1 MLKRENE
8 NTENILNQELVIP
21 EETQRKIEAA
31 YDIVRARSRAAQ
43 DGREKTEKAERA
55 ERLKARGQEASGS
68 RRVLKPSAA
77 IALAA
82 AMILLCGLGVA
93 AAVGHFTK
101 QVEETDSTASYTFEV
116 NYELKP
122 VEVTAVPEYLPEDMT
137 VADGDK
143 YGSGKE
149 NGRDI
154 SIWAMNMADID
165 YYCQTMDFTG
175 VEKVEKTTIQGMEA
189 HLITYQ
195 DAEKNRKSKDIYMF
209 NPEDGYVLWVWGDYA
224 VSMEELE
231 KVAESLTITVTENPD
246 LAYMTEEEKAE
257 EARLEK
263 EAQEAWEAAVNR
275 GVAPE
280 DITAVGETLDV
291 SDFIGASY
299 TVEEAAFYDSLYEV
313 PGFNPDGV
321 CDREELEAWLNED
334 GTHKPYLRYTLD
346 ENAQIVEEKEMG
358 VKFLAVTATVR
369 QEKAYDE
376 WDNGTPFDA
385 VLIRLEENEN
395 GRLVQASDRYAAV
408 PSEDYSLQRDG
419 SCFYLNQTADTMND
433 PQYFWRHMEAG
444 DSQTYT
450 MVFAV
455 DEDLAENQE
464 EIQNLVLWFNG
475 TGNDPE
481 NPRYSALW

>member
-1 MLKRENE
+1 MRKNE
-8 NTENILNQELVIP
+8 NRILNQDLVIP

-31 YDIVRARSRAAQ
+31 YDIVRARNRAAQ
-43 DGREKTEKAERA
+43 DGRKKI
-55 ERLKARGQEASGS
+55 SCP
-68 RRVLKPSAA
+68 RRVWKPSAA
-77 IALAA
+77 AVLAA
-82 AMILLCGLGVA
+82 AMILICGLGVA

-137 VADGDK
+137 VADGGK

-149 NGRDI
+149 DGRNI
-154 SIWAMNMADID
+154 TVWAMNMADID
-165 YYCQTMDFTG
+165 YYCRTMDFTG

-195 DAEKNRKSKDIYMF
+195 DAEKYRKSKDIYLF

-224 VSMEELE
+224 VSMDELA
-231 KVAESLTITVTENPD
+231 KVAEGLTITVTENPE
-246 LAYMTEEEKAE
+246 LAYMTEEEKTE

-263 EAQEAWEAAVNR
+263 EAQEAWEAAVDR

-280 DITAVGETLDV
+280 DITAVGETLDALYLT
-291 SDFIGASY
+291 GASY

-313 PGFNPDGV
+313 PGYNPEGV

-334 GTHKPYLRYTLD
+334 GTHKPYLRSTLD

-369 QEKAYDE
+369 QEKAYDPE

-385 VLIRLEENEN
+385 VLVRLEENED
-395 GRLVQASDRYAAV
+395 GRLVPAPERYAAV
-408 PSEDYSLQRDG
+408 PSEDYDLQMEGR
-419 SCFYLNQTADTMND
+419 CFYLNQTADTMND

-450 MVFAV
+450 MAFAM

-464 EIQNLVLWFNG
+464 ENQNLVLIFNG

>member
-1 MLKRENE
+1 MSRSKDRNA
-8 NTENILNQELVIP
+8 ENILKQELAIP
-21 EETQRKIEAA
+21 PKTQQKIEAA
-31 YDIVRARSRAAQ
+31 YDIVRARANERQ
-43 DGREKTEKAERA
+43 KTGER
-55 ERLKARGQEASGS
+55 SGKMAGGTEDCRDR

-77 IALAA
+77 AVLAA

-101 QVEETDSTASYTFEV
+101 QVEEADGAIRYAFEV

-122 VEVTAVPEYLPEDMT
+122 VEVAAVPEYLPEDMT

-149 NGRDI
+149 DGRDI

-165 YYCQTMDFTG
+165 YFCQTMDFSG
-175 VEKVEKTTIQGMEA
+175 VEKVEKTTIQSMEA

-195 DAEKNRKSKDIYMF
+195 DAEKNRRSKDIYLF

-224 VSMEELE
+224 VSMDELV

-257 EARLEK
+257 EARLEQ
-263 EAQEAWEAAVNR
+263 EAQEAWESAVNY

-280 DITAVGETLDV
+280 EITAVGEAMDGA
-291 SDFIGASY
+291 DFIGASY

-313 PGFNPDGV
+313 PGYHPDGV

-346 ENAQIVEEKEMG
+346 ENGQILRRAADAAPGDRVR
-358 VKFLAVTATVR
+358 VTLA
-369 QEKAYDE
+369 E
-376 WDNGTPFDA
+376 
-385 VLIRLEENEN
+385 
-395 GRLVQASDRYAAV
+395 GRLDCRVETVYTEEEQ
-408 PSEDYSLQRDG
+408 DG
-419 SCFYLNQTADTMND
+419 
-433 PQYFWRHMEAG
+433 REKR
-444 DSQTYT
+444 
-450 MVFAV
+450 
-455 DEDLAENQE
+455 E
-464 EIQNLVLWFNG
+464 EL
-475 TGNDPE
+475 
-481 NPRYSALW
+481 

>member
-1 MLKRENE
+1 MRKNE
-8 NTENILNQELVIP
+8 NRILNQDLVIP
-21 EETQRKIEAA
+21 KETQRKIEAA
-31 YDIVRARSRAAQ
+31 YDIVRARNRAAQ
-43 DGREKTEKAERA
+43 DGRKKIPCP
-55 ERLKARGQEASGS
+55 
-68 RRVLKPSAA
+68 RRVWKPSAA
-77 IALAA
+77 VVLAA
-82 AMILLCGLGVA
+82 AMILICGLGVA

-137 VADGDK
+137 VADGGK

-149 NGRDI
+149 DGRNI
-154 SIWAMNMADID
+154 TVWAMNMADID
-165 YYCQTMDFTG
+165 YYCRTMDFTG

-195 DAEKNRKSKDIYMF
+195 DAEKYRKSKDIYLF

-224 VSMEELE
+224 VSMDELA
-231 KVAESLTITVTENPD
+231 KVAEGLTITVTENPE
-246 LAYMTEEEKAE
+246 LAYMTEEEKTE

-263 EAQEAWEAAVNR
+263 EAQEAWKAAVDR

-280 DITAVGETLDV
+280 DITAVGETLDALYLT
-291 SDFIGASY
+291 GASY

-313 PGFNPDGV
+313 PGYNPEGV

>member
-1 MLKRENE
+1 MSRSKDRNAEHILK
-8 NTENILNQELVIP
+8 QELEIP
-21 EETQRKIEAA
+21 PKTQQKIEAA
-31 YDIVRARSRAAQ
+31 YDIVRARANERQKTGDRMGEMAEGTVSCR
-43 DGREKTEKAERA
+43 GR
-55 ERLKARGQEASGS
+55 

-77 IALAA
+77 AVLAA

-101 QVEETDSTASYTFEV
+101 QVEEADGAVRYAFEV

-122 VEVTAVPEYLPEDMT
+122 VEVAAVPEYLPEDMT

-149 NGRDI
+149 DGRDI

-165 YYCQTMDFTG
+165 YFCQTMDFSG
-175 VEKVEKTTIQGMEA
+175 VEKVEKTTIQSMEA

-195 DAEKNRKSKDIYMF
+195 DAEKNRRSKDIYLF

-224 VSMEELE
+224 VSMDELV

-257 EARLEK
+257 EARLEQ
-263 EAQEAWEAAVNR
+263 EAQEAWESAVNY

-280 DITAVGETLDV
+280 EITAVGEALDG

-313 PGFNPDGV
+313 PGYHPDGV

-346 ENAQIVEEKEMG
+346 ENGQILEEKETG
-358 VKFLAVTATVR
+358 VKFLAVTVTVR
-369 QEKAYDE
+369 QEKAYDAQ
-376 WDNGTPFDA
+376 WDDGTPFDA
-385 VLIRLEENEN
+385 VLVRLEENGE
-395 GRLVQASDRYAAV
+395 GRPVQAPERYAPV
-408 PSEDYSLQRDG
+408 PSEDYELQMDG

-433 PQYFWRHMEAG
+433 PQHFWRQMEEG

-455 DEDLAENQE
+455 DADLAENQE
-464 EIQNLVLWFNG
+464 AYQNLALWFNG

-481 NPRYSALW
+481 HPRYSALW

>member
-1 MLKRENE
+1 MRKNE
-8 NTENILNQELVIP
+8 NRILNQDLVIP

-31 YDIVRARSRAAQ
+31 YDIVRARNRAAQ
-43 DGREKTEKAERA
+43 DGRKKIPCP
-55 ERLKARGQEASGS
+55 
-68 RRVLKPSAA
+68 RRVWKPSAA
-77 IALAA
+77 VVLAA
-82 AMILLCGLGVA
+82 AMILICGLGVA

-137 VADGDK
+137 VADGGK

-149 NGRDI
+149 DGRNI
-154 SIWAMNMADID
+154 TVWAMNMADID
-165 YYCQTMDFTG
+165 YYCRTMDFTG

-195 DAEKNRKSKDIYMF
+195 DAEKYRKSKDIYLF

-224 VSMEELE
+224 VSMDELA
-231 KVAESLTITVTENPD
+231 KVAEGLTITVTENPE
-246 LAYMTEEEKAE
+246 LAYMTEEEKTE

-263 EAQEAWEAAVNR
+263 EAQEAWKAAVDR

-280 DITAVGETLDV
+280 DITAVGETLDALYLT
-291 SDFIGASY
+291 GASY

-313 PGFNPDGV
+313 PGYNPEGV
-321 CDREELEAWLNED
+321 CDREELETWLNED
-334 GTHKPYLRYTLD
+334 GTHKPYLRSTLD
-346 ENAQIVEEKEMG
+346 ENARIVEEKEMG

-369 QEKAYDE
+369 QEKAYDPE

-385 VLIRLEENEN
+385 VLVRLEGNED
-395 GRLVQASDRYAAV
+395 GRLVPAPERYAAV
-408 PSEDYSLQRDG
+408 PSEDYDLQMDG
-419 SCFYLNQTADTMND
+419 RCFYLNQTADTMND
-433 PQYFWRHMEAG
+433 PQYFWRHMEVG

-464 EIQNLVLWFNG
+464 ENQNLVLIFNG

>member
-1 MLKRENE
+1 MSRSKDRNA
-8 NTENILNQELVIP
+8 ENILKQELAIP
-21 EETQRKIEAA
+21 PKTQQKIEAA
-31 YDIVRARSRAAQ
+31 YDIVRARANERQKTGYRSGEMAEGTEDCR
-43 DGREKTEKAERA
+43 GR
-55 ERLKARGQEASGS
+55 

-77 IALAA
+77 AVLAA

-101 QVEETDSTASYTFEV
+101 QVEEADGAVRYAFEV

-122 VEVTAVPEYLPEDMT
+122 VEVAAVPEYLPEDMT

-149 NGRDI
+149 DGRDI

-165 YYCQTMDFTG
+165 YFCQTMDFSG

-195 DAEKNRKSKDIYMF
+195 DAEKNRRSKDIYLF

-224 VSMEELE
+224 VSMDELV

-257 EARLEK
+257 EARLEQ
-263 EAQEAWEAAVNR
+263 EAQEAWEAAVNY

-280 DITAVGETLDV
+280 EITAVGEAMDGA
-291 SDFIGASY
+291 DFIGASY
-299 TVEEAAFYDSLYEV
+299 TVEEAAFYDSLYEA
-313 PGFNPDGV
+313 PGYNPEGV

-346 ENAQIVEEKEMG
+346 ENGQILEEKETG
-358 VKFLAVTATVR
+358 VKFLAVTVTVR
-369 QEKAYDE
+369 QEKAYDAQ
-376 WDNGTPFDA
+376 WDDGTPFDA
-385 VLIRLEENEN
+385 ALVRLEENGE
-395 GRLVQASDRYAAV
+395 GRLVQAPERYAPV
-408 PSEDYSLQRDG
+408 PSEDYELQMDG

-433 PQYFWRHMEAG
+433 PQHFWRQMEEG
-444 DSQTYT
+444 KSQTYT

-455 DEDLAENQE
+455 DADLAENQE
-464 EIQNLVLWFNG
+464 AYQNLALWFDG

-481 NPRYSALW
+481 HPRYSALW

>member
-43 DGREKTEKAERA
+43 DGREKTVKTEKEKQQKMR
-55 ERLKARGQEASGS
+55 RQSVSGS

-195 DAEKNRKSKDIYMF
+195 DAEKKRKSKDIYMF

-408 PSEDYSLQRDG
+408 PSEDYSLQRGG

>member
-1 MLKRENE
+1 MRKNE
-8 NTENILNQELVIP
+8 NRILNQDLVIP

-31 YDIVRARSRAAQ
+31 YDIVRARNRAAQ
-43 DGREKTEKAERA
+43 DGRKKI
-55 ERLKARGQEASGS
+55 SCP
-68 RRVLKPSAA
+68 RRVWKPSAA
-77 IALAA
+77 AVLAA
-82 AMILLCGLGVA
+82 AMILICGLGVA

-137 VADGDK
+137 VADGGK

-149 NGRDI
+149 DGRNI
-154 SIWAMNMADID
+154 TVWAMNMADID
-165 YYCQTMDFTG
+165 YYCRTMDFTG

-195 DAEKNRKSKDIYMF
+195 DAEKYRKSKDIYLF

-224 VSMEELE
+224 VSMDELA
-231 KVAESLTITVTENPD
+231 KVAEGLTITVTENPE
-246 LAYMTEEEKAE
+246 LAYMTEEEKTE

-263 EAQEAWEAAVNR
+263 EAQEAWEAAVDR

-280 DITAVGETLDV
+280 DITAVGETLDALYLT
-291 SDFIGASY
+291 GASY
-299 TVEEAAFYDSLYEV
+299 TVGEAAFYDSLYEV
-313 PGFNPDGV
+313 PGYNPEGV

-334 GTHKPYLRYTLD
+334 GTHKPYLRSTLD
-346 ENAQIVEEKEMG
+346 ENARIVEEKEMG
-358 VKFLAVTATVR
+358 VKFLAVTATVH
-369 QEKAYDE
+369 QEKAYDPE

-385 VLIRLEENEN
+385 VLVRLEGNED
-395 GRLVQASDRYAAV
+395 GRLVPAPERYAAV
-408 PSEDYSLQRDG
+408 PSEDYDLQMDG
-419 SCFYLNQTADTMND
+419 RCFYLNQTADTMND
-433 PQYFWRHMEAG
+433 PQYFRRHMEVG

-464 EIQNLVLWFNG
+464 ENQNLVLIFNG

>member
-1 MLKRENE
+1 MRKNE
-8 NTENILNQELVIP
+8 NRILNQDLVIP

-31 YDIVRARSRAAQ
+31 YDIVRARNRAAQ
-43 DGREKTEKAERA
+43 DGRKKI
-55 ERLKARGQEASGS
+55 SCP
-68 RRVLKPSAA
+68 RRVWKPSAA
-77 IALAA
+77 VVLAA
-82 AMILLCGLGVA
+82 AMILICGLGVA

-137 VADGDK
+137 VADGGK

-149 NGRDI
+149 DGRNI
-154 SIWAMNMADID
+154 TVWAMNMADID
-165 YYCQTMDFTG
+165 YYCRTMDFTG
-175 VEKVEKTTIQGMEA
+175 VEKVEKTTIRGMEA

-195 DAEKNRKSKDIYMF
+195 DAEKYRKSKDIYLF

-224 VSMEELE
+224 VSMDELA
-231 KVAESLTITVTENPD
+231 KVAEGLTITVTENPE
-246 LAYMTEEEKAE
+246 LAYMTEEEKTE

-263 EAQEAWEAAVNR
+263 EAQEAWEAAVDR

-280 DITAVGETLDV
+280 DITAVGETLDALYLT
-291 SDFIGASY
+291 GASY

-313 PGFNPDGV
+313 PGYNPEGV

-334 GTHKPYLRYTLD
+334 GTHKPYLRSTLD

-369 QEKAYDE
+369 QEKAYDPE
-376 WDNGTPFDA
+376 WDGTPFDA
-385 VLIRLEENEN
+385 VLVRLEGNED
-395 GRLVQASDRYAAV
+395 GRLVPAPERYAAV
-408 PSEDYSLQRDG
+408 PSEDYDLQMDG
-419 SCFYLNQTADTMND
+419 RCFYLNQTADTMND
-433 PQYFWRHMEAG
+433 PQYFWRHMEVG

-464 EIQNLVLWFNG
+464 ENQNLVLIFNG

>member
-8 NTENILNQELVIP
+8 STENILNQELVIP

-43 DGREKTEKAERA
+43 DGREKTVKTEKEKQQKMR
-55 ERLKARGQEASGS
+55 RQSVSGS

-275 GVAPE
+275 GVALE

>member
-1 MLKRENE
+1 MSRSKDRNAEHILK
-8 NTENILNQELVIP
+8 QELEIP
-21 EETQRKIEAA
+21 PKTQQKIEAA
-31 YDIVRARSRAAQ
+31 YDIVRARANERQKTGDRMGEMAEGTVSCR
-43 DGREKTEKAERA
+43 GR
-55 ERLKARGQEASGS
+55 

-77 IALAA
+77 AVLAA

-101 QVEETDSTASYTFEV
+101 QVEEADGAVRYAFEV

-122 VEVTAVPEYLPEDMT
+122 VEVAAVPEYLPEDMT

-149 NGRDI
+149 DGRDI

-165 YYCQTMDFTG
+165 YFCQTMDFSG
-175 VEKVEKTTIQGMEA
+175 VEKVEKTTIQSMEA

-195 DAEKNRKSKDIYMF
+195 DAEKNRRSKDIYLF

-224 VSMEELE
+224 VSMDELV

-257 EARLEK
+257 EARLEQ
-263 EAQEAWEAAVNR
+263 EAQEAWESAVNY

-280 DITAVGETLDV
+280 EITAVGEALDG

-299 TVEEAAFYDSLYEV
+299 TVEEAAFYDSLYEA
-313 PGFNPDGV
+313 PGYNPEGV

-346 ENAQIVEEKEMG
+346 ENGQILEEKETG
-358 VKFLAVTATVR
+358 VKFLAVTVTVR
-369 QEKAYDE
+369 QEKAYDAQ
-376 WDNGTPFDA
+376 WDDGTPFDA
-385 VLIRLEENEN
+385 VLVRLEENGE
-395 GRLVQASDRYAAV
+395 GRPVQAPERYAPV
-408 PSEDYSLQRDG
+408 PSEDYELQMDG

-433 PQYFWRHMEAG
+433 PQHFWRQMEEG

-455 DEDLAENQE
+455 DADLAEKQE
-464 EIQNLVLWFNG
+464 AYQNLALWFNG

-481 NPRYSALW
+481 HPRYSALW

>member
-1 MLKRENE
+1 MRGNESMRNRKIEELLK
-8 NTENILNQELVIP
+8 QELVIP
-21 EETQRKIEAA
+21 EKTQQKIEAA
-31 YDIVRARSRAAQ
+31 YDIVRARSRERQ
-43 DGREKTEKAERA
+43 AERA
-55 ERLKARGQEASGS
+55 GKPVETTDIKKMKRS
-68 RRVLKPSAA
+68 RRVLKPSVAA
-77 IALAA
+77 VLAA
-82 AMILLCGLGVA
+82 AMVLLCGLGVA

-101 QVEETDSTASYTFEV
+101 RIEETESSASYTFEV

-122 VEVTAVPEYLPEDMT
+122 VEVTAVPEYLPEDLT

-149 NGRDI
+149 DGRDI
-154 SIWAMNMADID
+154 SIWAMNTADID
-165 YYCQTMDFTG
+165 YYCQTMDFAE

-189 HLITYQ
+189 HLLTYQ
-195 DAEKNRKSKDIYMF
+195 DAEKYRKPKDIYMF

-224 VSMEELE
+224 VSMEELV

-246 LAYMTEEEKAE
+246 LTYMTEEQKTE
-257 EARLEK
+257 EAQLDK
-263 EAQEAWEAAVNR
+263 EAQEAWEAAVNY

-280 DITAVGETLDV
+280 DVTAVGETLDV

-313 PGFNPDGV
+313 PGFHPDGV
-321 CDREELEAWLNED
+321 CDRKELKDWLRED
-334 GTHKPYLRYTLD
+334 GTHKPYLRSTLD
-346 ENAQIVEEKEMG
+346 ENGQILEEKEMG

-369 QEKAYDE
+369 QEKAYDAD

-385 VLIRLEENEN
+385 VLVRLEKNEN
-395 GRLVQASDRYAAV
+395 GRLAQAPERYVPV
-408 PSEDYSLQRDG
+408 PSEDYDLQMDG
-419 SCFYLNQTADTMND
+419 RCFYQNQAADTMND
-433 PQYFWRHMEAG
+433 PQYFWRNMKEG

-455 DEDLAENQE
+455 DADLAENQE
-464 EIQNLVLWFNG
+464 ELENLVLWFNG

>member
-8 NTENILNQELVIP
+8 STENILNQELVIP

-43 DGREKTEKAERA
+43 DGREKTVKTEKEKQQKMR
-55 ERLKARGQEASGS
+55 RQSVSGS

-246 LAYMTEEEKAE
+246 LAYMTGEEKAE

-408 PSEDYSLQRDG
+408 PSEDYSLQRGG

>member
-8 NTENILNQELVIP
+8 STENILNQELVIP

-43 DGREKTEKAERA
+43 GGREKTEKAERA

-101 QVEETDSTASYTFEV
+101 QVEETGSTASYTFEV

-137 VADGDK
+137 VADGGK

-165 YYCQTMDFTG
+165 YYCQMMDFTG

-313 PGFNPDGV
+313 PGYNPEGV

>member
-8 NTENILNQELVIP
+8 STENILNQELVIP

-43 DGREKTEKAERA
+43 DGREKTVKTEKEKQQKMR
-55 ERLKARGQEASGS
+55 RQSVSGS

-408 PSEDYSLQRDG
+408 PSEDYSLQRGG

>member
-8 NTENILNQELVIP
+8 STENILNQELVIP

-31 YDIVRARSRAAQ
+31 YDIVRVRSRAAQ
-43 DGREKTEKAERA
+43 GGREKTEKAERA

-101 QVEETDSTASYTFEV
+101 QVEETGSTASYTFEV

-137 VADGDK
+137 VADGGK

-165 YYCQTMDFTG
+165 YYCQMMDFTG

-346 ENAQIVEEKEMG
+346 ENAQIVEEK
-358 VKFLAVTATVR
+358 
-369 QEKAYDE
+369 
-376 WDNGTPFDA
+376 
-385 VLIRLEENEN
+385 
-395 GRLVQASDRYAAV
+395 
-408 PSEDYSLQRDG
+408 
-419 SCFYLNQTADTMND
+419 
-433 PQYFWRHMEAG
+433 
-444 DSQTYT
+444 
-450 MVFAV
+450 
-455 DEDLAENQE
+455 
-464 EIQNLVLWFNG
+464 
-475 TGNDPE
+475 
-481 NPRYSALW
+481 

>member
-1 MLKRENE
+1 MRKNE
-8 NTENILNQELVIP
+8 NRILNQDLVIP

-31 YDIVRARSRAAQ
+31 YDIVRARNRAAQ
-43 DGREKTEKAERA
+43 DGRKKI
-55 ERLKARGQEASGS
+55 SCP
-68 RRVLKPSAA
+68 RRVWKPSAA
-77 IALAA
+77 VVLAA
-82 AMILLCGLGVA
+82 AMILICGLGVA

-137 VADGDK
+137 VADGGK

-165 YYCQTMDFTG
+165 YYCQMMDFTG

-195 DAEKNRKSKDIYMF
+195 DAEKYRKSKDIYLF

-224 VSMEELE
+224 VSMDELA
-231 KVAESLTITVTENPD
+231 KVAEGLTITVTENPE
-246 LAYMTEEEKAE
+246 LAYMTEEEKTE

-263 EAQEAWEAAVNR
+263 EAQEAWEAAVDR

-280 DITAVGETLDV
+280 DITAVGETLDALYLT
-291 SDFIGASY
+291 GASY

-313 PGFNPDGV
+313 PGYNPEGV

-334 GTHKPYLRYTLD
+334 GTHKPYLRSTLD
-346 ENAQIVEEKEMG
+346 ENARIVEEKEMG

-369 QEKAYDE
+369 QEKAYDPE

-385 VLIRLEENEN
+385 VLVRLEENED
-395 GRLVQASDRYAAV
+395 GRLVPAPERYAAV
-408 PSEDYSLQRDG
+408 PSEDYDLQMEGR
-419 SCFYLNQTADTMND
+419 CFYLNQTADTMND
-433 PQYFWRHMEAG
+433 LQYFWRHMEAG
-444 DSQTYT
+444 DSHTYT

-464 EIQNLVLWFNG
+464 ENQNLVLIFNG

>member
-1 MLKRENE
+1 MRKNE
-8 NTENILNQELVIP
+8 NRILNQDLVIP

-31 YDIVRARSRAAQ
+31 YDIVRARNREAQ
-43 DGREKTEKAERA
+43 DGRKKIPCP
-55 ERLKARGQEASGS
+55 
-68 RRVLKPSAA
+68 RRVWKPSAA
-77 IALAA
+77 VVLAA
-82 AMILLCGLGVA
+82 AMILICGLGVA

-137 VADGDK
+137 VADGGK

-149 NGRDI
+149 DGRNI
-154 SIWAMNMADID
+154 TVWAMNMADID
-165 YYCQTMDFTG
+165 YYCRTMDFTG

-195 DAEKNRKSKDIYMF
+195 DAEKYRKSKDIYLF

-224 VSMEELE
+224 VSMDELA
-231 KVAESLTITVTENPD
+231 KVAEGLTITVTENPE
-246 LAYMTEEEKAE
+246 LAYMTEEEKTE

-263 EAQEAWEAAVNR
+263 EAQEAWEAAVDR

-280 DITAVGETLDV
+280 DITAVGETLDALYLT
-291 SDFIGASY
+291 GASY

-313 PGFNPDGV
+313 PGYNPEGV

-334 GTHKPYLRYTLD
+334 GTHKPYLRSTLD

-369 QEKAYDE
+369 QEKAYDPE

-385 VLIRLEENEN
+385 VLVRLEENED
-395 GRLVQASDRYAAV
+395 GRLVPAPERYAAV
-408 PSEDYSLQRDG
+408 PSEDYDLQMEGR
-419 SCFYLNQTADTMND
+419 CFYLNQTADTMND

-464 EIQNLVLWFNG
+464 ENQNLVLIFNG

>member
-8 NTENILNQELVIP
+8 STENILNQELVIP

-43 DGREKTEKAERA
+43 GGQEKTEKAERA

-165 YYCQTMDFTG
+165 YYCQTMNFTG

-419 SCFYLNQTADTMND
+419 SCFYLNQAADTMND

>member
-8 NTENILNQELVIP
+8 STENILNQELVIP

-43 DGREKTEKAERA
+43 GGQEKTEKAERA

-165 YYCQTMDFTG
+165 YYCQTMNFTG

>member
-8 NTENILNQELVIP
+8 STENILNQELVIP

-43 DGREKTEKAERA
+43 DGREKTVKTEKEKQQKMR
-55 ERLKARGQEASGS
+55 RQSVSGS

-246 LAYMTEEEKAE
+246 LAYMTEEERAE

>member
-1 MLKRENE
+1 MRKNE
-8 NTENILNQELVIP
+8 NRILNQDLVIP

-31 YDIVRARSRAAQ
+31 YDIVRARNRAAQ
-43 DGREKTEKAERA
+43 DGRKKI
-55 ERLKARGQEASGS
+55 SCP
-68 RRVLKPSAA
+68 RRVWKPSAA
-77 IALAA
+77 VVLAA
-82 AMILLCGLGVA
+82 AMILICGLGVA

-137 VADGDK
+137 VADGGK

-149 NGRDI
+149 DGRNI
-154 SIWAMNMADID
+154 TVWAMNMADID
-165 YYCQTMDFTG
+165 YYCRTMDFTG

-195 DAEKNRKSKDIYMF
+195 DAEKNRKSKDIYLF

-224 VSMEELE
+224 VSMDELA
-231 KVAESLTITVTENPD
+231 KVAEGLTITVTENPE
-246 LAYMTEEEKAE
+246 LAYMTEEEKTE
-257 EARLEK
+257 EARLDK
-263 EAQEAWEAAVNR
+263 EAQEAWEAAVDR

-280 DITAVGETLDV
+280 DITAVGETLDALYLT
-291 SDFIGASY
+291 GASY

-313 PGFNPDGV
+313 PGYNPEGV

-334 GTHKPYLRYTLD
+334 GTHKPYLRSTLD

>member
-1 MLKRENE
+1 MRKNE
-8 NTENILNQELVIP
+8 NRILNQDLVIP

-31 YDIVRARSRAAQ
+31 YDIVRARNRAAQ
-43 DGREKTEKAERA
+43 DGRKKIPCP
-55 ERLKARGQEASGS
+55 
-68 RRVLKPSAA
+68 RRVWKPSAA
-77 IALAA
+77 VVLAA
-82 AMILLCGLGVA
+82 AMILICGLGVA

-137 VADGDK
+137 VADGGK

-149 NGRDI
+149 DGRNI
-154 SIWAMNMADID
+154 TVWAMNMADID
-165 YYCQTMDFTG
+165 YYCRTMDFTG

-195 DAEKNRKSKDIYMF
+195 DAEKYRKSKDIYLF

-224 VSMEELE
+224 VSMDELA
-231 KVAESLTITVTENPD
+231 KVAEGLTITVTENPE
-246 LAYMTEEEKAE
+246 LAYMTEEEKTE

-263 EAQEAWEAAVNR
+263 EDQEAWKAAVDR

-280 DITAVGETLDV
+280 DITAVGETLDALYLT
-291 SDFIGASY
+291 GASY

-313 PGFNPDGV
+313 PGYNPEGV

-334 GTHKPYLRYTLD
+334 GTHKPYLRSTLD

-369 QEKAYDE
+369 QEKAYDPE

-385 VLIRLEENEN
+385 VLVRLEENED
-395 GRLVQASDRYAAV
+395 GRLVPAPERYAAV
-408 PSEDYSLQRDG
+408 PSEDYDLQMEGR
-419 SCFYLNQTADTMND
+419 CFYLNQTADTMND

-464 EIQNLVLWFNG
+464 ENQNLVLIFNG